1 MEILD
6 LKLSVVYKVLKKLS
20 ERGELLISEV
30 IALTGSSTFHQKY
43 LPYLEK
49 RGYIESEKKIIH
61 GRKIRTLKLTDKGR
75 NLLSLLEEIKKLDSM
90 NNT

>member
-6 LKLSVVYKVLKKLS
+6 LKLSVIYKVLKAIDRKGQLLVS
-20 ERGELLISEV
+20 EI

-49 RGYIESEKKIIH
+49 KKYISSEKKIIH
-61 GRKIRTLKLTDKGR
+61 GKKIRVITLTNKGKR
-75 NLLSLLEEIKKLDSM
+75 LLDLLEEIRKLDRE
-90 NNT
+90 